1 VTARQQGQSVGVLQ
15 KLSKILFDCA
25 LDKGKKGRENK
36 KMSHRGTGE
45 VEKRGRPVTSGRV
58 EEFSASHLG
67 RSVLPALVAQQIGV
81 GVGQFVGSK
90 VAVVEVEI
98 RLAV

>member
-1 VTARQQGQSVGVLQ
+1 LT
-15 KLSKILFDCA
+15 
-25 LDKGKKGRENK
+25 KGRRGGKTK